1 MLISRTPYRFSLYG
15 GGLDYPGWYKKNNT
29 RVLCAG
35 LDYYCYQSVR
45 ELPPFFD
52 HNYRICYSRI
62 ELAKN
67 LDDINHPSARE
78 VIRKFGENKSLEVN
92 YVGDLPARSGIG
104 SSSAFTVGLISS
116 LCALNGKFLGR
127 SLLANS
133 AIDLEQGP
141 MQENV
146 GFQDQCASAFGGII
160 IIEANGSKVSPRRF
174 ITTKHYEEYI
184 TSSLLMGFDGLER
197 NSQICSS
204 KISKSVSSVSND
216 QLMKELTYFS
226 NKGIDAFSEEADI
239 TTHAQITKKCRD
251 LKLKLNGEEN
261 NIRQNE
267 IIKKTEMAGSLCT
280 RIMGAGGGG
289 FFVCWA
295 PKEIHNEIK
304 NSVDISTW
312 VDVSFSDTG
321 SQIIFNA

>member
-15 GGLDYPGWYKKNNT
+15 GGLDYPGWYKKNNS

-52 HNYRICYSRI
+52 HNYRICYSNI

-78 VIRKFGENKSLEVN
+78 VIRKFGEGKSLEVN

-146 GFQDQCASAFGGII
+146 GFQDQCASAFGGLI

-174 ITTKHYEEYI
+174 ITTKEYENYI
-184 TSSLLMGFDGLER
+184 SSSLLMGFDGIER
-197 NSQICSS
+197 NSQIFSS
-204 KISKSVSSVSND
+204 KINNNVSMEKNVDLMQSLADLSNA
-216 QLMKELTYFS
+216 
-226 NKGIDAFSEEADI
+226 GIDAFSNEADI
-239 TTHAQITKKCRD
+239 NTHALITKRCRD
-251 LKLKLNGEEN
+251 LKLKLNGEDD

-267 IIKKTEMAGSLCT
+267 IIQKTEMAGSLCT
-280 RIMGAGGGG
+280 RLMGAGGGG

-295 PKEIHNEIK
+295 PKECHENIK

-312 VDVSFSDTG
+312 VDVRFSDTG
-321 SQIIFNA
+321 SHIIFNT

>member
-1 MLISRTPYRFSLYG
+1 MQASIIIVI
-15 GGLDYPGWYKKNNT
+15 K
-29 RVLCAG
+29 VA
-35 LDYYCYQSVR
+35 R

-62 ELAKN
+62 ELKN

-226 NKGIDAFSEEADI
+226 NEGIDAFSEEADI

-267 IIKKTEMAGSLCT
+267 IIKKTKWQVLYAQESWVLVGRLFCLL
-280 RIMGAGGGG
+280 
-289 FFVCWA
+289 A

-304 NSVDISTW
+304 IVDISTW

>member
-15 GGLDYPGWYKKNNT
+15 GGLDYPGWYKKNNS

-52 HNYRICYSRI
+52 HNYRICYSNI

-78 VIRKFGENKSLEVN
+78 VIRKFGEGKSLEVN

-146 GFQDQCASAFGGII
+146 GFQDQCASAFGGLI

-174 ITTKHYEEYI
+174 ITTKEYENYI
-184 TSSLLMGFDGLER
+184 SSSLLMGFDGIER
-197 NSQICSS
+197 NSQIFSS
-204 KISKSVSSVSND
+204 KISNNVSMEKNVDLMQSLADLSNA
-216 QLMKELTYFS
+216 
-226 NKGIDAFSEEADI
+226 GIDAFSNEADI
-239 TTHAQITKKCRD
+239 NTHALITKRCRD
-251 LKLKLNGEEN
+251 LKLKLNGEDD

-267 IIKKTEMAGSLCT
+267 IIQKTEMAGSLCT
-280 RIMGAGGGG
+280 RLMGAGGGG

-295 PKEIHNEIK
+295 PKACHENIK

-312 VDVSFSDTG
+312 VDVRFSDTG
-321 SQIIFNA
+321 SHIIFNA